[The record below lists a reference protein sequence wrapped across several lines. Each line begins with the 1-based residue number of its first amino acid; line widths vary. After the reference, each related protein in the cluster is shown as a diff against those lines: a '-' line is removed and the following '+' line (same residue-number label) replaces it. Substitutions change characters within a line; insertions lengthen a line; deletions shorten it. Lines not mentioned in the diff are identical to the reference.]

1 MSQLSGEQEHVDIAI
16 VGSGP
21 SGFYAAEALLRSD
34 QNVAVTMIE
43 RLPTPFGLV
52 RSGVAPDHPKLKQ
65 SILVYDRI
73 TRDENFNFLGNVTVG
88 RDVSVSE
95 LQTTHH
101 AIIFANGAQNDR
113 HMGIQG
119 ENLPGSHT
127 ATEFVGWYNGHPDFR
142 DRTFD
147 LEQEVA
153 VIVGHGN
160 VAADVCRILA
170 KSVDELRHTDI
181 AEHALEALAQSRI
194 KKIHVIGRRGPVQA
208 KFTPKELREL
218 GEIPGVRACADQ
230 QECNTAEQCDIELAA
245 PTNTAAGKNL
255 TLFRSYAGAAP
266 AGAVRSIL
274 FQFYVSPVELHGTD
288 HVEAITLSRN
298 ELTGS
303 AFSQSAISSGVTET
317 VPCGLVFRSIGHR
330 GEPIDGLPF
339 DVKRG
344 VVPHDGG
351 RVVDDNVGQP
361 VPGLYVT
368 GWIKRGPSGI
378 IGTNRAD
385 SIETVESI
393 IADLGGLTNTPK
405 PGLAALRA
413 LLAERGIRTVSSEDW
428 RTIDAKEIERGQKSG
443 KPREKFT
450 RVDEMLELLS

>member
-1 MSQLSGEQEHVDIAI
+1 MDM
-16 VGSGP
+16 P
-21 SGFYAAEALLRSD
+21 
-34 QNVAVTMIE
+34 
-43 RLPTPFGLV
+43 
-52 RSGVAPDHPKLKQ
+52 
-65 SILVYDRI
+65 
-73 TRDENFNFLGNVTVG
+73 
-88 RDVSVSE
+88 
-95 LQTTHH
+95 
-101 AIIFANGAQNDR
+101 
-113 HMGIQG
+113 G
-119 ENLPGSHT
+119 ENLTGSHT

-170 KSVDELRHTDI
+170 KSVGELRQTDI
-181 AEHALEALAQSRI
+181 AEHALQALAQSRI
-194 KKIHVIGRRGPVQA
+194 RTIHVIDRRGPVQA
-208 KFTPKELREL
+208 KFTPKELREP
-218 GEIPGVRACADQ
+218 GEIWGVMACADH

-255 TLFRSYAGAAP
+255 SLFRCYAGAAQT
-266 AGAVRSIL
+266 GAERSIL
-274 FQFYVSPVELHGTD
+274 FKFYVSLVELHGTER
-288 HVEAITLSRN
+288 VEAVTLSRN
-298 ELTGS
+298 ELAGP
-303 AFSQSAISSGVTET
+303 AFSQSAIPSGITEKFR
-317 VPCGLVFRSIGHR
+317 CGLVFRSIGYR

-351 RVVDDNVGQP
+351 RVVDDKVGQP

-413 LLAERGIRTVSSEDW
+413 LLAERGIRTVSIEDW